1 MIGAEGAVGAFV
13 SSGENTNEVYAGGFV
28 AAPVNCTDAVTGTPF
43 HRLCDGGVS
52 AVMMAREMVCAID
65 ANSFDTNCATL
76 SSDMQRTD
84 FAEVCRLNSNTAGCD
99 RVLVEATEDDPAI
112 TVNSCTNTD
121 GNQPHQTGCGDAGF
135 DIERGLRIAHCL
147 KTGNADE

>member
-1 MIGAEGAVGAFV
+1 MRI
-13 SSGENTNEVYAGGFV
+13 
-28 AAPVNCTDAVTGTPF
+28 TGTPF
-43 HRLCDGGVS
+43 HRLCDGGVP
-52 AVMMAREMVCAID
+52 AVMTAREMVCAID

-99 RVLVEATEDDPAI
+99 RVLVEAHPPRRRDI
-112 TVNSCTNTD
+112 TVNSCTNTPD
-121 GNQPHQTGCGDAGF
+121 GNHPHQTGCGDEGF

-147 KTGNADE
+147 KDGQRG